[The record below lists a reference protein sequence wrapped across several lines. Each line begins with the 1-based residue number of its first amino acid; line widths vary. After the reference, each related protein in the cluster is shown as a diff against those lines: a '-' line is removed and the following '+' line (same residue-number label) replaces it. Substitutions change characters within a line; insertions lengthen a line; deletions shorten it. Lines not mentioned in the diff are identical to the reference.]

1 VPAGRLAAT
10 GDRVTVLEVGDPAI
24 QYAQHTEA
32 GSRLEVPGH
41 ARWTIQWTAPAHYN
55 GRAVFHIV
63 ANAANDDD
71 SEFGDHI
78 YADSLILYGNSN
90 WGIRE
95 SRTNSNWG
103 IRESRTN

>member
-1 VPAGRLAAT
+1 M
-10 GDRVTVLEVGDPAI
+10 GDPAI

-32 GSRLEVPGH
+32 GSRLETAGH
-41 ARWTIQWTAPAHYN
+41 ARWTIEWTAPA
-55 GRAVFHIV
+55 GDGGTAVFHVV

-95 SRTNSNWG
+95 SRTN
-103 IRESRTN
+103 

>member
-95 SRTNSNWG
+95 SRTN
-103 IRESRTN
+103 